1 MKKVIYF
8 IILIYVPK
16 FCFAQTFD
24 TLTITQTIDSLIRVS
39 HKWLEENNGEK
50 SLVILKSADKLCK
63 KTFGISSQTY
73 ASICYEYGD
82 HYETI
87 GDFINAEKWFKNAI
101 EIQGKANQS
110 LEYAKTLNALANIYA
125 DQGQIGPAE
134 NYYKIAL
141 DIREQKLG
149 KSHPDYARILNNL
162 AGVYQF
168 TGEYDKAISLFNE
181 VKKIFGSINGI
192 DSIEYAF
199 CLHNLANVY
208 FEIGNYNQAE
218 LYYTNSLSIR
228 EKLNGRNDP
237 QCAASINCLGNLYS
251 AMGLPD
257 KALNLFQ
264 EALEIYRSTVGENNF
279 YLAGCLNN
287 IAEIFSKRMQFDQA
301 EDYYLKAKAI
311 FEKTLG
317 KESPD
322 YAMTIDNMANMYFYK
337 QDFKQ
342 AEKLYL
348 EAFEIRKNIF
358 GLVHPEVANSLSNL
372 GNFYTN
378 RNMPLQ
384 ARPYLTQAKEV
395 WEKIFGKDH
404 PDYVLALNNLICH
417 YWLTNQNKELKES
430 LIESNRIEKKLVS
443 RASKHLSEFELS
455 SYIKVFSS
463 SLDRVFSYC
472 DVSHSLQGECY
483 NNVLFYKGYLL
494 NAAAQISRIAH
505 LDSNLIETFN
515 ELKLCNQNLSR
526 ELTLPLENRSKD
538 KIESLEENI
547 NIIEKDLARKG
558 RSLEETQKEIGF
570 QDLIHSLKPNEA
582 VIEFVHFNF
591 IKAEFTDSIIYAALL
606 IRKDLLEPVYIKLF
620 EQKSLD
626 SLLKFENSRQSE
638 YVNTLYTLTDRGIK
652 DQTNSRRNLADILWT
667 PLEPFLA
674 GINTVYYASTGLL
687 HRINFDAIAINDQET
702 IADSYHLIGFGS
714 TRQLVQ
720 QIPFEIKNNDAVLF
734 GGINFEEDT
743 ISNNKN
749 RMPTEINSDKKEHL
763 LISNNDMKLTIWDF
777 LPGTEREVNSL
788 QKIMQSARIN
798 VNLKKGYEATEES
811 FKNIGTN
818 NKSSPRILHIATHG
832 YFFPDLKESLLASVT
847 SPQNEIVFKT
857 SDHPMLRSGL
867 IMAGGNAAWQGK
879 QTLEGKEDGIL
890 TAYEISQMNLSNTE
904 LVVLSACE
912 TGLGDIQG
920 NEGVYGLQRA
930 FKIAGAKYLI
940 MSLWQ
945 VPDKQTSLL
954 MTTFYKKWLEDK
966 MSIPDAF
973 HAAQKQMRENGLD
986 PYNWAGFVLVE

>member
-8 IILIYVPK
+8 IFLFYVPK
-16 FCFAQTFD
+16 ICFAQTFD
-24 TLTITQTIDSLIRVS
+24 TLTITQTIDSLIGVS

-63 KTFGISSQTY
+63 KAFGLQSQIY
-73 ASICYEYGD
+73 ATICYEYGN
-82 HYETI
+82 HYEAN
-87 GDFINAEKWFKNAI
+87 GDFVTAEKWFKNAI
-101 EIQGKANQS
+101 EIQIKDDQS

-125 DQGQIGPAE
+125 DQGQIGQAE
-134 NYYKIAL
+134 TFYKIVL
-141 DIREQKLG
+141 DIREKKLG
-149 KSHPDYARILNNL
+149 KNHPDYARILNNL

-168 TGEYDKAISLFNE
+168 TGDYDKAISLFNE
-181 VKKIFGSINGI
+181 VKNIFGSKNGM

-218 LYYTNSLSIR
+218 LYYTSALSIR
-228 EKLNGRNDP
+228 EKLNGRNDR

-257 KALNLFQ
+257 KALILFQ
-264 EALEIYRSTVGENNF
+264 EALEIYKSTVGENNF

-287 IAEIFSKRMQFDQA
+287 IAEIFSQRKQFDQA
-301 EDYYLKAKAI
+301 EDYYIKAKAI

-322 YAMTIDNMANMYFYK
+322 YAMTIDNMANMYFNK

-372 GNFYTN
+372 GSFYTN
-378 RNMPLQ
+378 RNMPLE
-384 ARPYLTQAKEV
+384 ARPYLSQAKEI

-443 RASKHLSEFELS
+443 RASRHLSEFELS
-455 SYIKVFSS
+455 SYIKAFSS

-494 NAAAQISRIAH
+494 NAAAQLSRIAH

-538 KIESLEENI
+538 KIQSLEENI
-547 NIIEKDLARKG
+547 NIIEKGLARKG

-591 IKAEFTDSIIYAALL
+591 IKAEFTDSIVYAALL

-626 SLLKFENSRQSE
+626 SLLKFENSRRSE

-652 DQTNSRRNLADILWT
+652 AQTNSRRNLADILWK
-667 PLEPFLA
+667 PLEPYLV

-702 IADSYHLIGFGS
+702 IADSYHLIGLGS

-743 ISNNKN
+743 IGINKN

-763 LISNNDMKLTIWDF
+763 LISNSDMKLTTWDF

-788 QKIMQSARIN
+788 QKIMQSAGIN
-798 VNLKKGYEATEES
+798 VILKKGFEATEKS

-832 YFFPDLKESLLASVT
+832 YFFPDLKESRQASVT
-847 SPQNEIVFKT
+847 NPQKEIVFKT

-879 QTLEGKEDGIL
+879 QTLEGREDGIL